1 MGLWS
6 LDSFFFCFGSG
17 FLNPPNPEIET
28 FYLLG
33 FKSFAGIVVVV
44 VEQVDVDEET
54 VDCSFLSENPQLQK
68 RKKSP

>member
-1 MGLWS
+1 
-6 LDSFFFCFGSG
+6 
-17 FLNPPNPEIET
+17 
-28 FYLLG
+28 LLG